1 MIILPPHLVHHSDG
15 IGIAGRGRVCEAR
28 YWSDAA
34 VCYSGEFCN
43 CGALI
48 GAVTLTGP
56 TMTFSDGTSAGDLM
70 ENDECVWRVAPPIA
84 LAAADDDDADGAR
97 GDGGGLR
104 AITLL
109 LTRVSIKH
117 SGAFVEV
124 AASPLWLLSPRSLP
138 AVCGCPPCAAL
149 PPFLSC
155 PLNLALWRQAYALCL
170 RLASMN

>member
-56 TMTFSDGTSAGDLM
+56 TMTFSDGTGGSQRFVFFFGD
-70 ENDECVWRVAPPIA
+70 NITVYD
-84 LAAADDDDADGAR
+84 AANQ
-97 GDGGGLR
+97 
-104 AITLL
+104 
-109 LTRVSIKH
+109 
-117 SGAFVEV
+117 
-124 AASPLWLLSPRSLP
+124 P
-138 AVCGCPPCAAL
+138 
-149 PPFLSC
+149 
-155 PLNLALWRQAYALCL
+155 
-170 RLASMN
+170 